1 MTSTALT
8 AKEMRFCQGKTR
20 STLRSQRP
28 RLYANYKKHL
38 ANKTVPTNVDVPVI
52 MGTPQV
58 GHTLECTM
66 GNWNGTPTAYGA
78 QWTRNA
84 APIAGATF
92 AKYLVVAA
100 DVGQPLK
107 VNVTAYT
114 GGGQATV
121 TSSAVTPN

>member
-1 MTSTALT
+1 MANALSL
-8 AKEMRFCQGKTR
+8 KELNFCKGKTR

-28 RLYANYKKHL
+28 RLFALYKSHRK
-38 ANKTVPTNVDVPVI
+38 NTTVPTNVDVPVI
-52 MGTPQV
+52 MGSPLV

-66 GNWNGTPTAYGA
+66 GNWNGAPTAYGV

-84 APIAGATF
+84 AVIPGATF
-92 AKYLVVAA
+92 AKYLAVVA
-100 DVGQPLK
+100 DIGQPI
-107 VNVTAYT
+107 VARVTAYT

>member
-1 MTSTALT
+1 MTMT
-8 AKEMRFCQGKTR
+8 AKEMNFCKGRTR

-28 RLYANYKKHL
+28 RLFADYKKHV
-38 ANKTVPTNVDVPVI
+38 ANKTVPTNVNVPVI
-52 MGTPQV
+52 TGNPQV
-58 GHTLECTM
+58 GYTLTCTM

-78 QWTRNA
+78 QWLRNA
-84 APIAGATF
+84 AVIPGATF
-92 AKYLVVAA
+92 AKYLVTAA
-100 DVGQPLK
+100 DVGKPLT

>member
-8 AKEMRFCQGKTR
+8 AKEMKFCQGKTR

-52 MGTPQV
+52 MGSPLV

-66 GNWNGTPTAYGA
+66 GNWNGAPTAYGV

-84 APIAGATF
+84 AAIPGATF
-92 AKYLVVAA
+92 AKYLAVAA
-100 DVGQPLK
+100 DIGQPI
-107 VNVTAYT
+107 VARVTAYT
-114 GGGQATV
+114 VGGQATV
-121 TSSAVTPN
+121 ASSSVTVT

>member
-1 MTSTALT
+1 MTLT
-8 AKEMRFCQGKTR
+8 AKDLKLCQGKTR

-28 RLYANYKKHL
+28 RLFADYKKHL
-38 ANKTVPTNVDVPVI
+38 ANKTAPTNVNVPVI

-66 GNWNGTPTAYGA
+66 GNWNGAPTAYGA
-78 QWTRNA
+78 QWLRNA
-84 APIAGATF
+84 AAIPGATF
-92 AKYLVVAA
+92 AKYLVVAG
-100 DVGQPLK
+100 DVGHPLT

-121 TSSAVTPN
+121 SSSAVTPN